1 MTSSYPQCVPVLD
14 DGRVRLRAM
23 TPADL
28 PASVEQS
35 TDPETV
41 RWTTVPSPYGPD
53 DAADY
58 LEHIGSQWED
68 EGGVRIFA
76 VELAG
81 ADGEEGAPFAGLIDL
96 RPGASPQHPW
106 EVGFATHPAVR
117 GRGVMTAAMRLG
129 AAWAFEQGA
138 PSLYWYAN
146 VGNWGSRRVAWR
158 VGMTDHG
165 TLPQRVP
172 GRDGTVMDAW
182 CASLLP
188 GQEMSPRTPWINPP
202 VLTDGSVR
210 LRPWRDDDRASVEE
224 PDHPSHHV
232 PARALPTAQTW
243 DAWLDRRRHAMASGS
258 SVNWCVA
265 DAQSDVALGEVLV
278 FVHGG
283 TLVDGDTA
291 ELGYFLYP
299 RARGHGVA
307 KAAAALAAEH
317 ALTPRESGGLGLR
330 RLVAQTA
337 ADNAAS
343 NAVLSFAGF
352 SRWGH
357 EAAAT
362 APDGSVGP
370 ADHWERVRP

>member
-28 PASVEQS
+28 PAVVEQS
-35 TDPETV
+35 TDPETL

-53 DAADY
+53 DAADF

-68 EGGVRIFA
+68 EGGVRIFV
-76 VELAG
+76 VELTG
-81 ADGEEGAPFAGLIDL
+81 GDDEEGAPFAGLIDL

-117 GRGVMTAAMRLG
+117 GLGVMTAAMRLG

-172 GRDGTVMDAW
+172 GRDGAVMDAW

-188 GQEMSPRTPWINPP
+188 GQEMSPRTPWITPP
-202 VLTDGSVR
+202 VLEEGSLR
-210 LRPWRDDDRASVEE
+210 LRELGEDDAEHVETVTFEPHWMPSGGLTPEGFSGFLLRRGEGASLGKVCGWGVVDR
-224 PDHPSHHV
+224 
-232 PARALPTAQTW
+232 
-243 DAWLDRRRHAMASGS
+243 
-258 SVNWCVA
+258 
-265 DAQSDVALGEVLV
+265 QSDRPLGEIGI
-278 FVHGG
+278 FARSG
-283 TLVDGDTA
+283 TLAAGGVA
-291 ELGYFLYP
+291 ELGYQLFP
-299 RARGHGVA
+299 SARGRGVA
-307 KAAAALAAEH
+307 TAASRMAIAH
-317 ALTPRESGGLGLR
+317 AFAPVADGGLGLR
-330 RLVAQTA
+330 RLVAETA
-337 ADNAAS
+337 ADNEAS
-343 NAVLSFAGF
+343 NAVLRACGF
-352 SRWGH
+352 VVYGRETGCDVL
-357 EAAAT
+357 A
-362 APDGSVGP
+362 DGSSGD
-370 ADHWERVRP
+370 ALHWELARG